1 MTSRVDWVEFE
12 CLKRPIWRA
21 IGWRGRRGETAV
33 KRVEIELVRVERVDH
48 VRDGLIDRVRRELG
62 QVVEEL
68 EVARVY

>member
-1 MTSRVDWVEFE
+1 M
-12 CLKRPIWRA
+12 
-21 IGWRGRRGETAV
+21 

-48 VRDGLIDRVRRELG
+48 VRDGLVDRVRRELG